1 MTSNAPVTITAKT
14 VVYLPD
20 HHPGWGR
27 KSEPSAVSYSLA
39 CKGGWA
45 DQVYDRLL
53 DWARTYNLL
62 VDIEKDEE
70 ADLPNWDEFMAT
82 LVPADRRLEAVRAA
96 FDDRDAI
103 IVDNP
108 VMLVWST
115 NVRGEETL
123 RDDGA
128 VILEDWCNPVEDY
141 TVHLEVLDPEGLGV
155 DDPVDW
161 RAWNEPTSGPWLGLC
176 DGFTVDPSDDNPIDP
191 TDGEP
196 YDDAEERLLRK
207 AGIDRSHV
215 WDVSTPW

>member
-20 HHPGWGR
+20 RHPGWGR

-39 CKGGWA
+39 CEGGWV

-70 ADLPNWDEFMAT
+70 AELPNWDEFMAT

-115 NVRGEETL
+115 NVRGGETL

-141 TVHLEVLDPEGLGV
+141 TVHLEVIDPE
-155 DDPVDW
+155 DDPTDW
-161 RAWNEPTSGPWLGLC
+161 GVWKEPVSGPWRGLS

-196 YDDAEERLLRK
+196 YNDAEERLLRK
-207 AGIDRSHV
+207 AGIDRSSV

>member
-1 MTSNAPVTITAKT
+1 MTSNTPVAITSKT
-14 VVYLPD
+14 VVYLPNR
-20 HHPGWGR
+20 HPARVW
-27 KSEPSAVSYSLA
+27 KSEPGTVSFNLA
-39 CKGGWA
+39 CEGGWA
-45 DQVYDRLL
+45 DQVYDRLA

-62 VDIEKDEE
+62 ADIEKDEE
-70 ADLPNWDEFMAT
+70 ADLPDWNELMA

-108 VMLVWST
+108 VKLVWDTSI
-115 NVRGEETL
+115 RGGETL

-128 VILEDWCNPVEDY
+128 VILDDFCNPVEDY
-141 TVHLEVLDPEGLGV
+141 TVHLEVIDPEGLGI
-155 DDPVDW
+155 DDPTDW
-161 RAWNEPTSGPWLGLC
+161 RAWNE
-176 DGFTVDPSDDNPIDP
+176 PIDP

-207 AGIDRSHV
+207 AGIDRSSV

>member
-1 MTSNAPVTITAKT
+1 MTSNTPVTITSKT

-20 HHPGWGR
+20 RHPGWGR
-27 KSEPSAVSYSLA
+27 KSKPGTVSFNLA
-39 CKGGWA
+39 CEGGWA
-45 DQVYDRLL
+45 DQVYDRLA

-62 VDIEKDEE
+62 ADIEKDEE
-70 ADLPNWDEFMAT
+70 ADPPDWNELMA

-108 VMLVWST
+108 VMLVWDTSI
-115 NVRGEETL
+115 RDGETIH
-123 RDDGA
+123 DDGT
-128 VILEDWCNPVEDY
+128 VLLVEDY

-176 DGFTVDPSDDNPIDP
+176 DGFTVDPSDDEPIDP
-191 TDGEP
+191 TDGDP
-196 YDDAEERLLRK
+196 FDDAEERLLRK
-207 AGIDRSHV
+207 AGIDRSSV